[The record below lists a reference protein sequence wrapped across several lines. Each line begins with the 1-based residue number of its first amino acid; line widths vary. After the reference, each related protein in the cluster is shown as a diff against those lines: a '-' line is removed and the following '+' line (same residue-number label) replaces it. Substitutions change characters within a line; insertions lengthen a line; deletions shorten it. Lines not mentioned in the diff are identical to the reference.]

1 MELTYDWRSFQSVFY
16 PQKRSL
22 SLPLESQDSRRV
34 IFAVVETS
42 PENSNIVAAYGENED
57 LSDWIGTSL
66 TALKSSHGDCE
77 VVSLEREDVDLWMAS
92 AVGQPHLYQQID
104 FLRKSALPQ
113 LEFKVRNSLRRQTC
127 LAEKHFL
134 LDSLL
139 GGWGKIFPSA
149 YGVFIRLEKA
159 PESRQPT
166 PELIERFGV
175 GCKEFLEQDQDI
187 LILFRGGKLE
197 SFYEPDLGSMG
208 PERCNM
214 PHEVVKYLS
223 EKHSMP
229 VQGLTVPC
237 IDWMSWGQAKHP
249 WRMIAKSLKA
259 KEAKLVPF
267 RWQVAG
273 FLGIRAA
280 FEV

>member
-1 MELTYDWRSFQSVFY
+1 MELSYDWRSFQSVFY

-22 SLPLESQDSRRV
+22 SLPLESQKTRV
-34 IFAVVETS
+34 IFAVVEKTRV
-42 PENSNIVAAYGENED
+42 IAAYGENED
-57 LSDWIGTSL
+57 LCDWIGTPLTSL
-66 TALKSSHGDCE
+66 KAAHGDCE
-77 VVSLEREDVDLWMAS
+77 VVSLEREDVDQWISS

-104 FLRKSALPQ
+104 FIRKSALPQ

-139 GGWGKIFPSA
+139 GGMGKIFPSA

-159 PESRQPT
+159 VVGYQPT
-166 PELIERFGV
+166 PELIERFGA
-175 GCKEFLEQDQDI
+175 GCQEYLEQEQDI

-197 SFYEPDLGSMG
+197 AFYEPDLGSIG
-208 PERCNM
+208 PDRCLV
-214 PHEVVKYLS
+214 PGEVVKYLS
-223 EKHSMP
+223 EKHSVP

-237 IDWMSWGQAKHP
+237 IEWMTWGQAKQP
-249 WRMIAKSLKA
+249 WRMVAKSLKA
-259 KEAKLVPF
+259 KESKLVPF
-267 RWQVAG
+267 RWRVAS
-273 FLGIRAA
+273 LLAARAA